1 MKKIKKQN
9 IIPLITLFGSEKT
22 KLDPYPLEIDEK
34 YVVIR
39 FAIGYL
45 DKNNI
50 DEIVKKIFKITEMTT
65 DKN

>member
-34 YVVIR
+34 YVIIR
-39 FAIGYL
+39 FAIGYI
-45 DKNNI
+45 DENNI
-50 DEIVKKIFKITEMTT
+50 DEIVKKYLKLP
-65 DKN
+65 K